1 MAFQIEREKDA
12 FIVVVV
18 IAGAVVLIEANR
30 VPIATQR
37 NKKSNKTKQVGRV
50 TTASSSIEFIEVIK

>member
-30 VPIATQR
+30 VPIAT
-37 NKKSNKTKQVGRV
+37 
-50 TTASSSIEFIEVIK
+50 